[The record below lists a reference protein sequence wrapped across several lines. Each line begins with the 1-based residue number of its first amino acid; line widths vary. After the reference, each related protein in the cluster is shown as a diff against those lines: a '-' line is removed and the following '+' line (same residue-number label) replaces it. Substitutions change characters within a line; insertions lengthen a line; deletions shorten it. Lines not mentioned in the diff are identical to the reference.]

1 MIAPLAKKIPTV
13 RSFHGH
19 DFVDDYEWMRD
30 KDAAMEFLTASNTHA
45 EESMAHLGTLSKNL
59 YDEVL
64 SRIHETN
71 MSLPSRARGYW
82 YFSRIAKGQNYG
94 RMCRVAAG
102 DEWIPPRVRR
112 EEELP
117 GEEIVFDMEKESE
130 GKEFFSLGALAVT
143 DSGRYLAYSLDSR
156 GDERYTLRIRD
167 LVTGENLP
175 DVVDNISSGC
185 TWVGEEYIFYETVD
199 EAWRPDSVWRHKVG
213 TPRSE
218 DVRVFHEPDEKFWVG
233 SGLTVSDKYVLIG
246 SSSKLTSEYWYLPVD
261 DPEGE
266 FTLIRAREDGV
277 DYDLTHGVVD
287 GVDQWVVTHNAVSPN
302 YSACVSAVGKTLEL
316 TENLVK
322 HSDDARIT
330 GVAAYRDFLLLG
342 RMERGLGKSYIKRG
356 DGDFELVQ
364 MGDDELS
371 STSIS
376 GGGLWEAPV
385 VRAYYTTYTNTPAI
399 YALDVKTDEKTLL
412 KQEKVLGGY
421 DPSQYEAHRL
431 WVPTPDGKQIPVSIV
446 QRRDL
451 DTSRPQPTHM
461 YGYGAYESS
470 SGPGFSSARVSL
482 LDRGIRFV
490 EVHVRGGG
498 EMGRSWYDDGK
509 GLTKKHTFEDFITVA
524 DYLIA
529 HGYTTPAMLG
539 ASGGS
544 AGGLLMG
551 AVANMGGD
559 RFKAIRADVPFVDP
573 LTSMLKPDLPL
584 TVTEWDEWGDP
595 LHDPKVY
602 EYMAS
607 YAPYENVEAKAYPN
621 ILATTSLNDTR
632 VLYVE
637 PAKWIAKL
645 RETATSG
652 EFLLRTEMV
661 AGHGGISGRYD
672 AIRRSREDAAWL
684 VNQITGLEQ

>member
-1 MIAPLAKKIPTV
+1 MIAPPAKKIPTV

-431 WVPTPDGKQIPVSIV
+431 WVPTPDGKEIPVSIV

>member
-45 EESMAHLGTLSKNL
+45 EESTAHLGTLSKNL

-302 YSACVSAVGKTLEL
+302 YSACVSPVGKTLEL

-399 YALDVKTDEKTLL
+399 YALDVKTDERTLL

>member
-64 SRIHETN
+64 SRIHETH

-82 YFSRIAKGQNYG
+82 YFSRIEKGQNYG
-94 RMCRVAAG
+94 RMCRVTAG

-117 GEEIVFDMEKESE
+117 GEEIVFDMEKASE
-130 GKEFFSLGALAVT
+130 GKEFFALGALAVT

-246 SSSKLTSEYWYLPVD
+246 SSSKLTSEYWYLPAD

-266 FTLIRAREDGV
+266 FTLIRAREGGV

-302 YSACVSAVGKTLEL
+302 YSACVSPVGKPVEL

-330 GVAAYRDFLLLG
+330 SVAAYRDFLLLG
-342 RMERGLGKSYIKRG
+342 RMERGLGKSYLKRG

-421 DPSQYEAHRL
+421 DPSLYEAHRL
-431 WVPTPDGKQIPVSIV
+431 WVPTPDGKEIPVSIV

-573 LTSMLKPDLPL
+573 LTSMLKPELPL

-684 VNQITGLEQ
+684 VNQITGLEE

>member
-167 LVTGENLP
+167 LATGEDLP

-302 YSACVSAVGKTLEL
+302 YSACVSPVRKTLEL

-431 WVPTPDGKQIPVSIV
+431 WVPTPDGKEIPVSIV

>member
-302 YSACVSAVGKTLEL
+302 YSACVSPVGKTLEL

-399 YALDVKTDEKTLL
+399 YALDVKTDERTLL

-431 WVPTPDGKQIPVSIV
+431 WVPTPDGKEIPVSIV

>member
-64 SRIHETN
+64 SRIHETH

-82 YFSRIAKGQNYG
+82 YFSRIEKGQNYG
-94 RMCRVAAG
+94 RMCRVTAG

-117 GEEIVFDMEKESE
+117 GEEIVFDMEKASE
-130 GKEFFSLGALAVT
+130 GKEFFALGALAVT

-167 LVTGENLP
+167 LATGEDLP
-175 DVVDNISSGC
+175 DVVDNVSSGC

-246 SSSKLTSEYWYLPVD
+246 SSSKLTSEYWYLPAD

-302 YSACVSAVGKTLEL
+302 YSACVSPVGKPVEL

-330 GVAAYRDFLLLG
+330 SVAAYRDFLLLG
-342 RMERGLGKSYIKRG
+342 RMERGLGKSYLKRG

-431 WVPTPDGKQIPVSIV
+431 WVPTPDGKEIPVSIV

-573 LTSMLKPDLPL
+573 LTSMLKPELPL

-684 VNQITGLEQ
+684 VNQITGLEE

>member
-45 EESMAHLGTLSKNL
+45 EESTAHLGTLSKNL

-94 RMCRVAAG
+94 RMCRVAAV

-302 YSACVSAVGKTLEL
+302 YSACVSPVGKPVEL

-431 WVPTPDGKQIPVSIV
+431 WVPTPDGKEIPVSIV

>member
-156 GDERYTLRIRD
+156 GDERYTLRVRD

>member
-45 EESMAHLGTLSKNL
+45 EESTAHLGTLSKNL

-431 WVPTPDGKQIPVSIV
+431 WVPTPDGKEIPVSIV

>member
-156 GDERYTLRIRD
+156 GDERYTLRVRD

-185 TWVGEEYIFYETVD
+185 TWVGGEYIFYETVD

-431 WVPTPDGKQIPVSIV
+431 WVPTPDGKEIPVSIV

>member
-399 YALDVKTDEKTLL
+399 YALDVKTDERTLL

-431 WVPTPDGKQIPVSIV
+431 WVPTPDGKEIPVSIV

>member
-167 LVTGENLP
+167 LATGEDLP

-302 YSACVSAVGKTLEL
+302 YSACVSPVGKTLEL

>member
-167 LVTGENLP
+167 LATGEDLP

-431 WVPTPDGKQIPVSIV
+431 WVPTPDGKEIPVSIV

-451 DTSRPQPTHM
+451 DTSKPQPTHM

>member
-64 SRIHETN
+64 SRIHETH

-82 YFSRIAKGQNYG
+82 YFSRIEKGQNYG
-94 RMCRVAAG
+94 RMCRVTAG

-167 LVTGENLP
+167 LATGEDLP
-175 DVVDNISSGC
+175 DVVDNVSSGC

-302 YSACVSAVGKTLEL
+302 YSACVSPVGKPVEL

-330 GVAAYRDFLLLG
+330 SVAAYRDFLLLG
-342 RMERGLGKSYIKRG
+342 RMERGLGKSYLKRG

-431 WVPTPDGKQIPVSIV
+431 WVPTPDGKEIPVSIV

-684 VNQITGLEQ
+684 VNQITGLEE

>member
-156 GDERYTLRIRD
+156 GDERYTLRVRD

-431 WVPTPDGKQIPVSIV
+431 WVPTPDGKEIPVSIV

>member
-167 LVTGENLP
+167 LATGEDLP

-185 TWVGEEYIFYETVD
+185 TWVGEEYILYETVD

-431 WVPTPDGKQIPVSIV
+431 WVPTPDGKEIPVSIV

-451 DTSRPQPTHM
+451 DTSKPQPTHM

>member
-156 GDERYTLRIRD
+156 GDERYTLRVRD

-342 RMERGLGKSYIKRG
+342 RMEHGLGKSYIKRG

-451 DTSRPQPTHM
+451 DTSRPQATHM

>member
-167 LVTGENLP
+167 LATGEDLP

-185 TWVGEEYIFYETVD
+185 TWVGEEYILYETVD

-431 WVPTPDGKQIPVSIV
+431 WVPTPDGKEIPVSIV

>member
-45 EESMAHLGTLSKNL
+45 KESMAHLGTLSKNL

-167 LVTGENLP
+167 LATGEDLP

-302 YSACVSAVGKTLEL
+302 YSACVSPVRKTLEL

-342 RMERGLGKSYIKRG
+342 RMERGLGKSYLKRG

-431 WVPTPDGKQIPVSIV
+431 WVPTPDGKEIPVSIV

-451 DTSRPQPTHM
+451 DASRPQPTHM

>member
-302 YSACVSAVGKTLEL
+302 YSACVSPVGKTLEL

-431 WVPTPDGKQIPVSIV
+431 WVPTPDGKEIPVSIV

>member
-167 LVTGENLP
+167 LATGEDLP

-302 YSACVSAVGKTLEL
+302 YSACVSPVRKTLEL

-431 WVPTPDGKQIPVSIV
+431 WVPTPDGKEIPVSIV

-544 AGGLLMG
+544 AGGLLIG

-573 LTSMLKPDLPL
+573 LTSMLKPELPL

-661 AGHGGISGRYD
+661 GGHGGISGRYD

-684 VNQITGLEQ
+684 VNQITGLEE

>member
-431 WVPTPDGKQIPVSIV
+431 WVPTPDGKEIPVSIV

>member
-64 SRIHETN
+64 SRIHETH

-82 YFSRIAKGQNYG
+82 YFSRIEKGQNYG
-94 RMCRVAAG
+94 RMCRVTAG

-167 LVTGENLP
+167 LATGEDLP
-175 DVVDNISSGC
+175 DVVDNVSSGC

-246 SSSKLTSEYWYLPVD
+246 SSSKLTSEYWYLPAD

-266 FTLIRAREDGV
+266 FTLIRAREGGV

-302 YSACVSAVGKTLEL
+302 YSACVSPVGKPVEL

-330 GVAAYRDFLLLG
+330 SVAAYRDFLLLG

-431 WVPTPDGKQIPVSIV
+431 WVPTPDGKEIPVSIV

-573 LTSMLKPDLPL
+573 LTSMLKPELPL

-684 VNQITGLEQ
+684 VNQITGLEE

>member
-45 EESMAHLGTLSKNL
+45 EESTAHLGTLSKNL

>member
-302 YSACVSAVGKTLEL
+302 YSACVSAVRKTLEL

-431 WVPTPDGKQIPVSIV
+431 WVPTPDGKEIPVSIV

-451 DTSRPQPTHM
+451 DTSKPQPTHM

>member
-30 KDAAMEFLTASNTHA
+30 KDVAMEFLTASNTHA

-431 WVPTPDGKQIPVSIV
+431 WVPTPDGKEIPVSIV

-451 DTSRPQPTHM
+451 DTSKPQPTHM

>member
-64 SRIHETN
+64 SRIHETH

-82 YFSRIAKGQNYG
+82 YFSRIEKGQNYG
-94 RMCRVAAG
+94 RMCRVTAG

-117 GEEIVFDMEKESE
+117 GEEIVFDMEKASE
-130 GKEFFSLGALAVT
+130 GKEFFALGALAVT

-156 GDERYTLRIRD
+156 GDERYTLRVRD

-246 SSSKLTSEYWYLPVD
+246 SSSKLTSEYWYLPAD

-266 FTLIRAREDGV
+266 FTLIRAREGGV

-302 YSACVSAVGKTLEL
+302 YSACVSPVGKPVEL

-330 GVAAYRDFLLLG
+330 SVAAYRDFLLLG
-342 RMERGLGKSYIKRG
+342 RMERGLGKSYLKRG

-421 DPSQYEAHRL
+421 DPSLYEAHRL
-431 WVPTPDGKQIPVSIV
+431 WVPTPDGKEIPVSIV

-684 VNQITGLEQ
+684 VNQITGLEE

>member
-431 WVPTPDGKQIPVSIV
+431 WVPTPDGKEIPVSIV

-451 DTSRPQPTHM
+451 DTSKPQPTHM

>member
-167 LVTGENLP
+167 LATGEDLP

-185 TWVGEEYIFYETVD
+185 TWVGEEYILYETVD

-302 YSACVSAVGKTLEL
+302 YSACVSPVGKTLEL

-431 WVPTPDGKQIPVSIV
+431 WVPTPDGKEIPVSIV

>member
-156 GDERYTLRIRD
+156 GDERYTLRVRD

-342 RMERGLGKSYIKRG
+342 RMEHGLGKSYIKRG

-431 WVPTPDGKQIPVSIV
+431 WVPTPDGKEIPVSIV

>member
-167 LVTGENLP
+167 LATGEDLP

-302 YSACVSAVGKTLEL
+302 YSACVSPVGKPVEL

-330 GVAAYRDFLLLG
+330 SVAAYRDFLLLG
-342 RMERGLGKSYIKRG
+342 RMERGLGKSYLKRG

-421 DPSQYEAHRL
+421 DPSLYEAHRL
-431 WVPTPDGKQIPVSIV
+431 WVPTPDGKEIPVSIV

-573 LTSMLKPDLPL
+573 LTSMLKPELPL

-684 VNQITGLEQ
+684 VNQITGLEE

>member
-421 DPSQYEAHRL
+421 DSSQYEAHRL
-431 WVPTPDGKQIPVSIV
+431 WVPTPDGKEIPVSIV

>member
-30 KDAAMEFLTASNTHA
+30 KDAALEFLTASNTHA

-322 HSDDARIT
+322 RSDDARIT

-431 WVPTPDGKQIPVSIV
+431 WVPTPDGKEIPVSIV

>member
-431 WVPTPDGKQIPVSIV
+431 WVPTPDGKEIPVSIV

-498 EMGRSWYDDGK
+498 EMVRSWYDDGK
-509 GLTKKHTFEDFITVA
+509 GLTKKHAFEDFITVA
-524 DYLIA
+524 DYLID

>member
-233 SGLTVSDKYVLIG
+233 SGLTVSDKYGLIG

-302 YSACVSAVGKTLEL
+302 YSACVSPVGKTLEL

-399 YALDVKTDEKTLL
+399 YALDVKTDERTLL

-431 WVPTPDGKQIPVSIV
+431 WVPTPDGKEIPVSIV

>member
-64 SRIHETN
+64 SRIHETH

-82 YFSRIAKGQNYG
+82 YFSRIEKGQNYG
-94 RMCRVAAG
+94 RMCRVTAG

-117 GEEIVFDMEKESE
+117 GEEIVFDMEKASE
-130 GKEFFSLGALAVT
+130 GKEFFALGALAVT

-167 LVTGENLP
+167 LATGEDLP
-175 DVVDNISSGC
+175 DVVDNVSSGC

-246 SSSKLTSEYWYLPVD
+246 SSSKLTSEYWYLPAD

-266 FTLIRAREDGV
+266 FTLIRAREGGV

-302 YSACVSAVGKTLEL
+302 YSACVSPVGKPVEL

-330 GVAAYRDFLLLG
+330 SVAAYRDFLLLG
-342 RMERGLGKSYIKRG
+342 RMERGLGKSYLKRG

-421 DPSQYEAHRL
+421 DPSLYEAHRL
-431 WVPTPDGKQIPVSIV
+431 WVPTPDGKEIPVSIV

-573 LTSMLKPDLPL
+573 LTSMLKPELPL

-684 VNQITGLEQ
+684 VNQITGLEE

>member
-45 EESMAHLGTLSKNL
+45 EESTAHLGTLSKNL

-167 LVTGENLP
+167 LATGEDLP

-342 RMERGLGKSYIKRG
+342 RMERGLGKSYLKRG

-431 WVPTPDGKQIPVSIV
+431 WVPTPDGKEIPVSIV

>member
-64 SRIHETN
+64 SRIHETH

-82 YFSRIAKGQNYG
+82 YFSRIEKGQNYG
-94 RMCRVAAG
+94 RMCRVTAG

-117 GEEIVFDMEKESE
+117 GEEIVFDMEKASE
-130 GKEFFSLGALAVT
+130 GKEFFALGALAVT

-167 LVTGENLP
+167 LATGEDLP
-175 DVVDNISSGC
+175 DVVDNVSSGC

-246 SSSKLTSEYWYLPVD
+246 SSSKLTSEYWYLPAD

-266 FTLIRAREDGV
+266 FTLIRAREGGV

-302 YSACVSAVGKTLEL
+302 YSACVSPVGKPVEL

-330 GVAAYRDFLLLG
+330 SVAAYRDFLLLG
-342 RMERGLGKSYIKRG
+342 RMERGLGKSYLKRG

-431 WVPTPDGKQIPVSIV
+431 WVPTPDGKEIPVSIV

>member
-45 EESMAHLGTLSKNL
+45 EESTAHLGTLSKNL

-302 YSACVSAVGKTLEL
+302 YSACVSPVGKTLEL